1 VVDLSIVVPVYNCEG
16 CLRALH
22 ERLTATLDRL
32 DVTYELVLVDDRSG
46 DSSWIVLEELA
57 ARDERVLALRLS
69 RNFGQ
74 HAAITAGLE
83 ASSGRWSVVMD
94 CDLQDPPELVPALYE
109 RALEGHDVVLAR
121 RLRPNQNAFRRLG
134 ARLYFRLLNL
144 FLDTQIDGE
153 YGTFSILSEKV
164 RHAFLE
170 VKDKDRHYLH
180 IVFWLGFD
188 HGTFEYEP
196 ADRLAGRSSYTWG
209 KLVGHALDGVFFQ
222 TTTLLRWIVYLGFAT
237 AAGGVL
243 LAIAFIVL
251 ALVANPPP
259 GWTSLA
265 VLILLVGGFIIVS
278 TGVTGLY
285 IGRIFRQ
292 VKDRPLYIIDRV
304 AERDT
309 STGERELAASGD
321 RVDS

>member
-22 ERLTATLDRL
+22 ERLTDALDRL

-46 DSSWIVLEELA
+46 DSSWIVLEEIA
-57 ARDERVLALRLS
+57 ARDNRVLALRLS

-109 RALEGHDVVLAR
+109 RALEGHEIVLAR
-121 RLRPNQNAFRRLG
+121 RLRSNQNAFRRLG

-209 KLVGHALDGVFFQ
+209 KLVRHALDGVFFQ

-237 AAGGVL
+237 ALGGVL
-243 LAIAFIVL
+243 LAIAFIVV

-292 VKDRPLYIIDRV
+292 VKDRPLYIVDRV
-304 AERDT
+304 AEPHK
-309 STGERELAASGD
+309 STDEQELAAAGD